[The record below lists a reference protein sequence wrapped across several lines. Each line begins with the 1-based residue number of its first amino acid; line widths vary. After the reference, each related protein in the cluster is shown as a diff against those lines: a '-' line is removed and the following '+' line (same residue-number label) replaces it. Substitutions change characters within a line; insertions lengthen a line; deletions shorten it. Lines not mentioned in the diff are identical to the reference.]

1 MTDTDTKPLSP
12 SAWVA
17 GFAVLILCQLLGEA
31 LVSALRLVVPGLSF
45 PGAVAGMMLLLVL
58 LIVRKG
64 RAPAVLAAASGLLG
78 ILSLLFVP
86 SAVGVMQYGDLIAAW
101 GLQLLVAVV
110 VSTVLTLLVTV
121 GAFLATE
128 RYLSRRQS

>member
-1 MTDTDTKPLSP
+1 MRPDGPTSLTP
-12 SAWVA
+12 SSWIT

-31 LVSALRLVVPGLSF
+31 IVSAARLAVPALSF
-45 PGAVAGMMLLLVL
+45 PGPVAGMLLLLAL
-58 LIVRKG
+58 LVMRKG
-64 RAPAVLAAASGLLG
+64 RDQVVMSVGTSLLG
-78 ILSLLFVP
+78 VLSLLFVP

-128 RYLSRRQS
+128 RYLARRTP